1 MAKKFRRTK
10 EEIKLG
16 LSAEEALER
25 REAAK
30 KKPAKTAKK
39 KSPVKGTAKSPKK
52 VKEEPETDEIK
63 MTEAS
68 SNRLIK
74 KLAGTHEIK
83 PRELKKNIEAT
94 IEQKLTEF
102 LGVLMNGVEYR
113 AVNHRDHDLKNLLE
127 KLEKEKW
134 IFAFN
139 MLDGS
144 LTNYHVYMRIKQ

>member
-1 MAKKFRRTK
+1 
-10 EEIKLG
+10 
-16 LSAEEALER
+16 
-25 REAAK
+25 
-30 KKPAKTAKK
+30 
-39 KSPVKGTAKSPKK
+39 
-52 VKEEPETDEIK
+52 